1 MPTGW
6 PHVPAVLVRQAVG
19 LGGGHS
25 AVVVDGA
32 GGARRDAV
40 VAPVALAHVH
50 HVVARVVRDRAQR
63 ADRLAGVAA
72 DADLGVNQVLFD
84 DGFGHGVVSLTL
96 FGSDC
101 VLCAV
106 PDRSPAS
113 GSCGRGALL
122 RSCPPACGLLLDL
135 TAQCTPTT
143 RSGATV
149 GAPGE
154 PTAAQLVGVGV
165 YQSEVKEE
173 TEGQG
178 LQLGDMSGGTC
189 PRAPADSAPTLI
201 GVRLS

>member
-1 MPTGW
+1 MPLISWDYFTAGSVGW
-6 PHVPAVLVRQAVG
+6 
-19 LGGGHS
+19 
-25 AVVVDGA
+25 VDESGA
-32 GGARRDAV
+32 W
-40 VAPVALAHVH
+40 
-50 HVVARVVRDRAQR
+50 
-63 ADRLAGVAA
+63 GV
-72 DADLGVNQVLFD
+72 
-84 DGFGHGVVSLTL
+84 
-96 FGSDC
+96 
-101 VLCAV
+101 
-106 PDRSPAS
+106 
-113 GSCGRGALL
+113 LL
-122 RSCPPACGLLLDL
+122 RSCPPAFGLLLDL